1 MTFPENRRTSEM
13 GQMSKM
19 LGSLYSLTDEL
30 LMRALTDN
38 FGGIS
43 AKPLKFQ

>member
-1 MTFPENRRTSEM
+1 MFPENRRTSEM
-13 GQMSKM
+13 GQMSNM